1 MELLKLEKDKLFPHL
16 DSQVQLPKLAS
27 DPQKKEKLRSFEA
40 KSRISDF
47 TFFFLKVTQK
57 IKIIA
62 VLKR

>member
-47 TFFFLKVTQK
+47 TFLKVTQK

>member
-27 DPQKKEKLRSFEA
+27 DPQKKRNWEVLRQNLEFQ
-40 KSRISDF
+40 ISL
-47 TFFFLKVTQK
+47 FFLKVTQK

>member
-27 DPQKKEKLRSFEA
+27 DPQKKKEKLRSFEA

-47 TFFFLKVTQK
+47 TFFLKVTQK

>member
-27 DPQKKEKLRSFEA
+27 DPQKKRNWEVLRQNLEFQ
-40 KSRISDF
+40 ISL
-47 TFFFLKVTQK
+47 FLKVTQK

>member
-47 TFFFLKVTQK
+47 TFFESDTKD
-57 IKIIA
+57 
-62 VLKR
+62 